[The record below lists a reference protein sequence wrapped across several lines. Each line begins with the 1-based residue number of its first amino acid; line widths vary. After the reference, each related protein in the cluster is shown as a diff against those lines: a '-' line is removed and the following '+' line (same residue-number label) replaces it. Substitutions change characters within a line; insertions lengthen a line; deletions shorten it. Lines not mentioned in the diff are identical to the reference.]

1 MTTTEVVASNPPS
14 PRLSLLRR
22 AYEGRALPV
31 SIVLVFI
38 IIAWYAGAVYL
49 NSPQVIEQFERK
61 NVEWTMGDLMA
72 ESWEMGR
79 PVLPSPHQVAIELYK
94 TTAQQNVTSKRS
106 LIYHAYVTGSA
117 TLLGFV
123 LGIILGVSLAVGI
136 VHVLTL
142 ERSLLPWIIASQ
154 TVPILAIAPMV
165 VVILGN
171 LGYTGIFPKSLI
183 SMYLCFFPVVIGM
196 VKGLRSPDPLQMD
209 LMRTYNASQGQVF
222 WKLRLASSVP
232 FLFTSL
238 KVAVAI
244 SLVGAIVGELPT
256 GAQAGIG
263 ARLLSGSYY
272 GQTVQIW
279 SALVVASLL
288 GMVLVYTV
296 GLTERIVARRMGA
309 KP

>member
-1 MTTTEVVASNPPS
+1 MTMTEAVSG
-14 PRLSLLRR
+14 SLFRR

-31 SIVLVFI
+31 SIVLI
-38 IIAWYAGAVYL
+38 IVVIAWYVGAVFL
-49 NSPQVIEQFERK
+49 NSPQVIEKFEREK
-61 NVEWTMGDLMA
+61 IDWTMGQLID

-79 PVLPSPHQVAIELYK
+79 PVLPSPHQVVIELYK
-94 TTAQQNVTSKRS
+94 TTAQQKITSKRS

-123 LGIILGVSLAVGI
+123 LGIILGVLLAVGI

-154 TVPILAIAPMV
+154 TVPILAIAPMI

-171 LGYTGIFPKSLI
+171 MGFTGLLPKSLI

-209 LMRTYNASQGQVF
+209 LMRTYNASQSQVF
-222 WKLRLASSVP
+222 WKLRLAASVP

-279 SALVVASLL
+279 SALIVASAL
-288 GMVLVYTV
+288 GMVLVYAV
-296 GLTERIVARRMGA
+296 GLGERIVGRRMGA
-309 KP
+309 RP